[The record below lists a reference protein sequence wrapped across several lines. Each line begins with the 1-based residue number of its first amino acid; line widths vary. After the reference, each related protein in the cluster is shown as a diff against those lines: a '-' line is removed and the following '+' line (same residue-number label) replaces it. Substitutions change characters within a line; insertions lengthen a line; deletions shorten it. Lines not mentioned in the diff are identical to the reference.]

1 MSRSFRNVG
10 LYSEKKRVLLTGA
23 AGFAGSHMLRAILMD
38 TNWDVVCVS
47 SFRHKGLQDRLKSSL
62 SGHPDWLGR
71 VSVVL
76 QDLAAPIS
84 ALTSIQLGKIDY
96 VINFASESHVDRS
109 IQNPEKFILNNV
121 SLMINVLEWA
131 RRQDISNFIQISTD
145 EVYGD
150 HGLDDA
156 SKEWHSILLPSNPY
170 SASKAA
176 QELICVSYSRT
187 YGLPLTITNTVNM
200 FGEMQDPEKFV
211 PQLISKI
218 LTGQKVLIHAVNES
232 EIGSRVYLHAR
243 SNADAIL
250 FLLGNRDSEL
260 LQKFHISSDDLLSNL
275 DIAEQVS
282 QILNKKLD
290 YELDFEIL
298 SRPGHDF
305 HYALDGASIKNKGW
319 SQPEKFQKSLEN
331 VVSWYLKNPEW
342 LNPSNFQ

>member
-1 MSRSFRNVG
+1 MPRSVRNVA

-23 AGFAGSHMLRAILMD
+23 AGFAGSHMLRAILKE
-38 TNWDVVCVS
+38 TNWDVVCLS
-47 SFRHKGLQDRLKSSL
+47 SFRHKGLQDRIKSSL
-62 SGHPDWLGR
+62 SGDPDWLGR
-71 VSVVL
+71 VTVIL
-76 QDLAAPIS
+76 QDLVAPIS
-84 ALTSIQLGKIDY
+84 ALTSIQFGKIDY

-121 SLMINVLEWA
+121 SLMTNMLEWA
-131 RRQDISNFIQISTD
+131 RRQDISSFIQISTD

-150 HGLDDA
+150 HGLDDP
-156 SKEWHSILLPSNPY
+156 SKEWQSILLPSNPY

-176 QELICVSYSRT
+176 QESICVSYSRT

-218 LTGQKVLIHAVNES
+218 QSGQKILIHAANES

-243 SNADAIL
+243 NNADAIL
-250 FLLGNRDSEL
+250 FLLGYRDSDL
-260 LQKFHISSDDLLSNL
+260 LQKFHISSDDILSNL

-282 QILNKKLD
+282 HILNKRLD
-290 YELDFEIL
+290 YELDYEIVN
-298 SRPGHDF
+298 RPGHDF
-305 HYALDGASIKNKGW
+305 HYALDGSNLKNKGW
-319 SQPEKFQKSLEN
+319 SQPENFQKSLES

-342 LNPSNFQ
+342 LDPANF